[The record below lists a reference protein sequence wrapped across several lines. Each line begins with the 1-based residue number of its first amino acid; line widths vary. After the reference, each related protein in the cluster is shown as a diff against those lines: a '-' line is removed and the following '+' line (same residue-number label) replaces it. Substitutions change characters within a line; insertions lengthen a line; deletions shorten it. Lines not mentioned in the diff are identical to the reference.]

1 MKNLMIPALA
11 LFLSAAAQADD
22 SPLWMRYC
30 AISPDGQTIAFSYQ
44 GDIYTVPSSGGKARQ
59 LTTHP
64 AHDTRPVWSPDGQRI
79 AFASN
84 RSGNFDVFLMNK
96 EGGEPKRLTT
106 HSTNEYPTTF
116 KDNGHILYLA
126 NVLQDAKDIQF
137 PGTRFMQVYEI
148 STDGGRPDLY
158 SSLYMENIA
167 LSKDGSKLLYNDYKG
182 YEDPW
187 RKHHQSSITRDI
199 WLCTLGKD
207 RSFQKVTTFG
217 GEDRNPV
224 WAADGASFYYLSE
237 EKGSFNIFKKDLAG
251 NSEKQITT
259 HTTHPVRFLT
269 SDNSGTLCYSY
280 DGEIYTVKEGQ
291 KPAKV
296 NILIVADKIEND
308 VIHRLLTDGATDIA
322 VSPNGKEVAFIT
334 RGDVYVTSIEYQ
346 TTRQITNTPQQER
359 NIDFS
364 PDGRSLVY
372 SAEREGTWGIYE
384 SKLTRDED
392 KQFTYAPELKEEPLV
407 VSGQTSF
414 QPLYSPDGNEVAF
427 LENRTTL
434 RVINRKTKHLHA
446 SDPVGVGGAAEGHDV
461 FAGEVGDA
469 HLVGGDEA
477 DRSEER
483 RVGKECRSRWS
494 PYH

>member
-1 MKNLMIPALA
+1 MDAL
-11 LFLSAAAQADD
+11 LCDLPGRADD
-22 SPLWMRYC
+22 RVFLPRGYLHGPFFRRESP
-30 AISPDGQTIAFSYQ
+30 AVDNTS
-44 GDIYTVPSSGGKARQ
+44 
-59 LTTHP
+59 
-64 AHDTRPVWSPDGQRI
+64 AHDTRPVWSPDGQKI

-126 NVLQDAKDIQF
+126 NILQDAKDIQF

-296 NILIVADKIEND
+296 NIQIVADKIEND

-334 RGDVYVTSIEYQ
+334 RGDVYVTSIEYE

-414 QPLYSPDGNEVAF
+414 QPY
-427 LENRTTL
+427 TL
-434 RVINRKTKHLHA
+434 RMVTRWLSLRTAPPYVLSTERPSRSAPYWTGNTSIRIAMETSISNGRQTA
-446 SDPVGVGGAAEGHDV
+446 SG
-461 FAGEVGDA
+461 
-469 HLVGGDEA
+469 
-477 DRSEER
+477 S
-483 RVGKECRSRWS
+483 W
-494 PYH
+494 